1 MEFLKK
7 FGIGILYAL
16 GFPLLL
22 VLIALV
28 AVYGVLVFLVEFVIM
43 TINFFSG
50 KKCLPVFPEDEEATK
65 RKQEAIAGA
74 SPKQDT
80 PPTPNN
86 IYVQQVYYNA
96 DPTKM
101 MGGFPPQGNPSLSQQ
116 QPPFPG
122 QGNPFLNIPQQPVP
136 PTPEQ
141 LPPIDADS
149 SEPKEEKDHD

>member
-50 KKCLPVFPEDEEATK
+50 KKCFPVFPEDEEATK

-80 PPTPNN
+80 PPTLNN

>member
-22 VLIALV
+22 VLVALV
-28 AVYGVLVFLVEFVIM
+28 ALYGVLVFLVEFVIM

-50 KKCLPVFPEDEEATK
+50 KKCFPVFPEDEEATK

-74 SPKQDT
+74 SPKQET

-96 DPTKM
+96 DPAKM
-101 MGGFPPQGNPSLSQQ
+101 MGGLPPQGKPPLDS

-122 QGNPFLNIPQQPVP
+122 QANPFLNIPPQPSSP
-136 PTPEQ
+136 APEQ
-141 LPPIDADS
+141 IPPIDAEAT
-149 SEPKEEKDHD
+149 EPKEEKDHD

>member
-50 KKCLPVFPEDEEATK
+50 KKCFPVFPEDEEATK

-74 SPKQDT
+74 SSKQET

-96 DPTKM
+96 DPSKM
-101 MGGFPPQGNPSLSQQ
+101 MGGLPPQGNAPLYS
-116 QPPFPG
+116 QPPLPG
-122 QGNPFLNIPQQPVP
+122 QANPFLNIPQQPSSP
-136 PTPEQ
+136 APEQ
-141 LPPIDADS
+141 IPPIDAETL
-149 SEPKEEKDHD
+149 EPKEEKGHD

>member
-50 KKCLPVFPEDEEATK
+50 KKCFPVFPEDEEATK

-116 QPPFPG
+116 QPPLPG

>member
-50 KKCLPVFPEDEEATK
+50 KKCFPVFPEDEEATK

-141 LPPIDADS
+141 LPHIDADS

>member
-50 KKCLPVFPEDEEATK
+50 KKCFPVFPEDEEATK

-122 QGNPFLNIPQQPVP
+122 QGNPFLNIPQQPVS

>member
-22 VLIALV
+22 VLVALV
-28 AVYGVLVFLVEFVIM
+28 AVYGILVFLVEFVIM

-50 KKCLPVFPEDEEATK
+50 KKCFPVFPEDEEATK
-65 RKQEAIAGA
+65 RKQEAIVGA
-74 SPKQDT
+74 SPKQET
-80 PPTPNN
+80 PPAPNH

-96 DPTKM
+96 DPSKM

-116 QPPFPG
+116 PPLPG
-122 QGNPFLNIPQQPVP
+122 QGNPFLNIPQQPASP
-136 PTPEQ
+136 APEQ